1 MLDEFNKL
9 GFHTIHN
16 FFDVNLINKIIKETN
31 PLFEHTESDSN
42 ILQVHEKAPSV
53 KEIIFDERLN
63 ELVTKI
69 LGKNEPVQTQWRFKP
84 PEGNGFPYHQDDFWT
99 RAGHGNTINV
109 LVHFEKTNEL
119 NGCIKVLPESH
130 NPPFHS
136 DGVSLNCDKGDITIL
151 HNHLIH
157 WSDKNTSL
165 DWRRNLLV
173 MYVKNNIDYI
183 RGENAKRKTI
193 QKT

>member
-16 FFDVNLINKIIKETN
+16 FFDVDLINKIIKETN
-31 PLFEHTESDSN
+31 PLFEHMDPDSN
-42 ILQVHEKAPSV
+42 ILQIHEKAPSI

-63 ELVTKI
+63 ELVTKSPANAVLAPSI
-69 LGKNEPVQTQWRFKP
+69 
-84 PEGNGFPYHQDDFWT
+84 
-99 RAGHGNTINV
+99 TINV